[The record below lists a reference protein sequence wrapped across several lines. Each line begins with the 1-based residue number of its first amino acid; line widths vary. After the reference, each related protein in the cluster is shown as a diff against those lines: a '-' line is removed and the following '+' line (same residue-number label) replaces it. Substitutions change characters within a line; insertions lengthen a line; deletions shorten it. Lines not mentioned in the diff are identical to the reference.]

1 MTKFIF
7 VTGGVVSSVGKGVC
21 VGSIGRI
28 LKSRGLSVSLL
39 KLDPYLNV
47 DPGTMSPY
55 QHGEVFVTDDGSET
69 DLDLGHYERFVNVKL
84 GKLSNVTSGQIYSE
98 VIARE
103 RRGEFL
109 GGTIQV
115 VPHVTD
121 AIKERIMALSE
132 ASSADVIVV
141 EVGGTVGDIEGLPFL
156 EAIRQMRNEVGRDNV
171 FYTHLTFLPY
181 ISSTDEL
188 KTKPTQHSVRELRGI
203 GIQPDAIIC
212 RSDQPVPESLRSKI
226 VVHCDVPI
234 EGVLM
239 MPTVSSIYEVPLILE
254 DQGMGNL
261 LSDTLRLDLKEAG
274 RESLNG
280 WIEFVDLIKKPKETL
295 EVAVVG
301 KYVDL
306 HDSYMS
312 VKEALT
318 HAGLYNDRN
327 IEIRWVGSEDI
338 ETDGP
343 DSHLSNVSG
352 IVVPGGFG
360 YRGVEGMIEAV
371 RYSRENQ
378 IPYLGLCLGMQV
390 MVIEAARNLLGKKDA
405 NSTEFDQDTDNPVID
420 LMPDQIGITD
430 KGGTMRLGVYPCE
443 IIGEGVTSRAYG
455 GSDNVVSERH
465 RHRFEFNNSFR
476 SELASVGLVATGISP
491 DGNLVE
497 IVEHT
502 NHPFMAGTQFHPE
515 FLSRP
520 SAPHPMFMEF
530 VRVASE
536 LNGGPASSVATDT
549 KGENGTSRSES
560 TGGVAS
566 GKPIG

>member
-98 VIARE
+98 VIAKE

-121 AIKERIMALSE
+121 AIKERMMALADS
-132 ASSADVIVV
+132 SSADVIVV

-171 FYTHLTFLPY
+171 FYAHLTFLPY

-212 RSDQPVPESLRSKI
+212 RSDQPVPEDLRSKI

-261 LSDTLRLDLKEAG
+261 LSSTLRLDLKEAG

-280 WIEFVDLIKKPKETL
+280 WVEFVEQIKKPKDTL

-318 HAGLYNDRN
+318 HAGLFHDKD
-327 IEIRWVGSEDI
+327 IEIRWVASEDI
-338 ETDGP
+338 ENDGAEA
-343 DSHLSNVSG
+343 HLTGIVG

-360 YRGVEGMIEAV
+360 YRGVEGMIDTVQYA
-371 RYSRENQ
+371 REHR
-378 IPYLGLCLGMQV
+378 IPYLGLCLCMQV
-390 MVIEAARNLLGKKDA
+390 MVIEAARNLLGKEDA
-405 NSTEFDQDTDNPVID
+405 NSTEFDQNTSNPVID
-420 LMPDQIGITD
+420 LMPDQVGVTE

-443 IIGEGVTSRAYG
+443 IRGDGVTSRAYG
-455 GSDNVVSERH
+455 GNDNVVLERH

-476 SELASVGLVATGISP
+476 DQLASVGLVATGISP
-491 DGNLVE
+491 DGHLVE
-497 IVEHT
+497 IVEH
-502 NHPFMAGTQFHPE
+502 NDHPFMAGTQFHPE

-520 SAPHPMFMEF
+520 SDPHPMFKEF
-530 VRVASE
+530 VRASCE
-536 LNGGPASSVATDT
+536 VGAPSGSNGHT
-549 KGENGTSRSES
+549 
-560 TGGVAS
+560 
-566 GKPIG
+566 IG